1 MLIKETAKSA
11 WRSLASNRLRTL
23 LTMLGMII
31 GTAAVVA
38 VLGIGEGARSSVEGR
53 IRSLGA
59 NLLMVR
65 PGSASASGVRSG
77 TVKTLTE
84 DDAEALKGLD
94 GVAAVAP
101 ERSGSAQLRYM
112 ASNLNASVTGITPA
126 YLEVRS
132 LSVASG
138 VSFSDLDEQQRARVV
153 VLGANVARQLYA
165 ANVSASPLGTR
176 LQINGNAFRVV
187 GVLAEKGS
195 GMGSPDDGVFVPLS
209 THRSVLFGQ
218 DHLSTISLQLASEDR
233 SDMVIAQLEQ
243 LLRLRHRLRA
253 DQPSDFEVR
262 SQAEMLATMGQ
273 ITGTFTMLLGSV
285 AAVSLIVGGIGIMNI
300 MLVSVRE
307 RTREIGVRM
316 AVGAR
321 RGDILRQFL
330 VEAVVVSLAGGVAG
344 VGLGYGAAVLLSR
357 FGEWA
362 TIVPTYA
369 VGLALGVSIL
379 IGITFGVGPA
389 RRASRL
395 DPVEALRFE

>member
-84 DDAEALKGLD
+84 ADAEALKALD

-138 VSFSDLDEQQRARVV
+138 VGFSELDEQQRARVV
-153 VLGANVARQLYA
+153 ILGANVVRQLYPGG
-165 ANVSASPLGTR
+165 SPLGTR
-176 LQINGNAFRVV
+176 LQINGSAFRVV

-195 GMGSPDDGVFVPLS
+195 GMGSPDDGVFVPMS

-233 SDMVIAQLEQ
+233 SEVVIAQLEQ

-273 ITGTFTMLLGSV
+273 ITGTFTTLLGSV

-321 RGDILRQFL
+321 RKDILRQFL

-362 TIVPTYA
+362 TIVPPYA

-389 RRASRL
+389 RRAARL

>member
-11 WRSLASNRLRTL
+11 WRSLASNRMRTL

-84 DDAEALKGLD
+84 GDAEALKALD

-132 LSVASG
+132 LSMGSG
-138 VSFSDLDEQQRARVV
+138 VPFSELDEQQRSRVV
-153 VLGANVARQLYA
+153 ILGANVARQLYPG
-165 ANVSASPLGTR
+165 VSPLGTR

-233 SDMVIAQLEQ
+233 SEVVIAQLEQ
-243 LLRLRHRLRA
+243 LLRLRHRLRP

-273 ITGTFTMLLGSV
+273 ITSTFTTLLGSV

-321 RGDILRQFL
+321 RRDILRQFL
-330 VEAVVVSLAGGVAG
+330 VEAVVVSLAGGIAG

-357 FGEWA
+357 FGDWA
-362 TIVPTYA
+362 TIVPPYA
-369 VGLALGVSIL
+369 VGLALGVSVL

-389 RRASRL
+389 RRAARL

>member
-11 WRSLASNRLRTL
+11 WRSLASNRVRTL

-65 PGSASASGVRSG
+65 PGSASTSGVRSG

-84 DDAEALKGLD
+84 GDAEALKALD

-132 LSVASG
+132 LSMGSG
-138 VSFSDLDEQQRARVV
+138 VPFSDLDEQQRARVV
-153 VLGANVARQLYA
+153 ILGANVARQLYPGD
-165 ANVSASPLGTR
+165 SPLGTR
-176 LQINGNAFRVV
+176 LQINGSAFRVV

-233 SDMVIAQLEQ
+233 SDTVIAQLEQ

-273 ITGTFTMLLGSV
+273 ITGTFTTLLGSV

-321 RGDILRQFL
+321 RRDIMRQFL

-344 VGLGYGAAVLLSR
+344 VGLGYGAAVALSR
-357 FGEWA
+357 FGQWA
-362 TIVPTYA
+362 TIVPPYA

-389 RRASRL
+389 RRAARL

>member
-84 DDAEALKGLD
+84 ADAEALKALD

-112 ASNLNASVTGITPA
+112 ASNLNASVTGITAA

-138 VSFSDLDEQQRARVV
+138 VGFSELDEQQRARVV
-153 VLGANVARQLYA
+153 IVGANVARQLYPGG
-165 ANVSASPLGTR
+165 SPLGTR
-176 LQINGNAFRVV
+176 LQINGSAFRVV

-218 DHLSTISLQLASEDR
+218 DHLSTISLQLASEER
-233 SDMVIAQLEQ
+233 SEVVIAQLEQ

-273 ITGTFTMLLGSV
+273 ITGTFTTLLGSV

-321 RGDILRQFL
+321 RKDILRQFL

-362 TIVPTYA
+362 TIVPPYA

-389 RRASRL
+389 RRAARL

>member
-65 PGSASASGVRSG
+65 PGTASASGVRSG

-84 DDAEALKGLD
+84 ADAEALKALD

-138 VSFSDLDEQQRARVV
+138 VGFSELDEQQRARVV
-153 VLGANVARQLYA
+153 ILGANVARQLYPGG
-165 ANVSASPLGTR
+165 SPLGTR
-176 LQINGNAFRVV
+176 LQINGSAFRVV

-209 THRSVLFGQ
+209 THRSALFGQ

-233 SDMVIAQLEQ
+233 SEAVIAQLEQ

-273 ITGTFTMLLGSV
+273 ITGTFTTLLGSV

-321 RGDILRQFL
+321 RKDILRQFL

-362 TIVPTYA
+362 TIVPPYA

-389 RRASRL
+389 RRAARL

>member
-65 PGSASASGVRSG
+65 PGSASAGGVRSG
-77 TVKTLTE
+77 SVKTLTE
-84 DDAEALKGLD
+84 GDAEALKALD

-132 LSVASG
+132 LSMGSG
-138 VSFSDLDEQQRARVV
+138 VPFSELDEQQRSRVV
-153 VLGANVARQLYA
+153 ILGANVARQLYPG
-165 ANVSASPLGTR
+165 VSPLGTR
-176 LQINGNAFRVV
+176 LQINGSAFRVV

-209 THRSVLFGQ
+209 THRSALFGQ

-233 SDMVIAQLEQ
+233 SDAVIAQLEQ
-243 LLRLRHRLRA
+243 LLRLRHRLRP

-273 ITGTFTMLLGSV
+273 ITGTFTTLLGSV

-321 RGDILRQFL
+321 RRDILRQFL

-362 TIVPTYA
+362 TIVPPYA

-389 RRASRL
+389 RRAARL

>member
-65 PGSASASGVRSG
+65 PGSASTSGVRSG

-132 LSVASG
+132 LSMGSG
-138 VSFSDLDEQQRARVV
+138 VPFSDLDQQQRARVV
-153 VLGANVARQLYA
+153 ILGANVARQLYPGG
-165 ANVSASPLGTR
+165 SPLGTR
-176 LQINGNAFRVV
+176 LQINGSAFRVV

-233 SDMVIAQLEQ
+233 SDTVIAQLEQ

-273 ITGTFTMLLGSV
+273 ITGTFTTLLGSV

-321 RGDILRQFL
+321 RRDIMRQFL

-362 TIVPTYA
+362 TIVPPYA

-389 RRASRL
+389 RRAARL

>member
-84 DDAEALKGLD
+84 ADAEALKGLD

-126 YLEVRS
+126 YLDVRS

-153 VLGANVARQLYA
+153 VLGANVARQLYPG
-165 ANVSASPLGTR
+165 SSPLGTR

-187 GVLAEKGS
+187 GVLTEKGS
-195 GMGSPDDGVFVPLS
+195 GMGSPDDGVFVPMS

-218 DHLSTISLQLASEDR
+218 DHLSTISLQLKSEDR
-233 SDMVIAQLEQ
+233 SEVVIAQLEQ

-253 DQPSDFEVR
+253 DQASDFEVR

-362 TIVPTYA
+362 TIVPPYA

>member
-65 PGSASASGVRSG
+65 PGSASTGGVRSG
-77 TVKTLTE
+77 AVKTLTE
-84 DDAEALKGLD
+84 GDAEALRSLD

-132 LSVASG
+132 LAMGSG
-138 VSFSDLDEQQRARVV
+138 VPFSEHDEQQRARVV
-153 VLGANVARQLYA
+153 ILGANVARQLYPG
-165 ANVSASPLGTR
+165 VSPLGTR
-176 LQINGNAFRVV
+176 LQINGSAFRVV

-233 SDMVIAQLEQ
+233 SEVVIAQLEQ
-243 LLRLRHRLRA
+243 LLRLRHRLRP
-253 DQPSDFEVR
+253 DQASDFEVR

-273 ITGTFTMLLGSV
+273 ITGTFTTLLGSV

-321 RGDILRQFL
+321 RRDILRQFL

-362 TIVPTYA
+362 TIVPPYA

-389 RRASRL
+389 RRAARL

>member
-65 PGSASASGVRSG
+65 PGSASTSGVRSG

-84 DDAEALKGLD
+84 GDAEALKALD

-132 LSVASG
+132 LSMGSG
-138 VSFSDLDEQQRARVV
+138 VPFSDLDEQQRARVV
-153 VLGANVARQLYA
+153 ILGANVARQLYPGG
-165 ANVSASPLGTR
+165 SPLGTR
-176 LQINGNAFRVV
+176 LQVNGSAFRVV

-233 SDMVIAQLEQ
+233 SDTVIAQLEQ

-273 ITGTFTMLLGSV
+273 ITGTFTTLLGSV

-321 RGDILRQFL
+321 RRDIMRQFL

-344 VGLGYGAAVLLSR
+344 VGLGYGAAVALSR

-362 TIVPTYA
+362 TIVPPYA

-389 RRASRL
+389 RRAARL

>member
-138 VSFSDLDEQQRARVV
+138 VSFSDLDQQQRARVV
-153 VLGANVARQLYA
+153 VLGANVARQLYPGG
-165 ANVSASPLGTR
+165 SPLGTR

-187 GVLAEKGS
+187 GVLTEKGS
-195 GMGSPDDGVFVPLS
+195 GMGSPDDGVFVPMS

-233 SDMVIAQLEQ
+233 SDMVIAQLDQ

-369 VGLALGVSIL
+369 VGLALGVSVL

>member
-84 DDAEALKGLD
+84 GDAEALKGLA

-187 GVLAEKGS
+187 GVLTEKGS
-195 GMGSPDDGVFVPLS
+195 GMGSPDDGVFVPMS

-233 SDMVIAQLEQ
+233 SEVVIAQLEQ

-253 DQPSDFEVR
+253 DQASDFEVR

-362 TIVPTYA
+362 TIVPPYA